1 MYSNKLKIPNI
12 YTTFDSNSTTSKSK
26 SVRKSNNPRKRVKL
40 LSETQEYRLLQGYL
54 QYRGSD
60 GIIRRGRVAL
70 DSQSNTSYSNPKMS
84 LPRDWRPWE
93 NKIMIRDINGNNT
106 PLGQPLSFTVIKNGK
121 PINID
126 TNYGS
131 EHIFKHGVVALLS
144 AQHIHMLG
152 ISLDYCLK
160 QTKHV
165 DIKYLSEK
173 KNLPLMG

>member
-1 MYSNKLKIPNI
+1 MN
-12 YTTFDSNSTTSKSK
+12 SNSITSNSK
-26 SVRKSNNPRKRVKL
+26 RKPIRKSNPKKRVKL
-40 LSETQEYRLLQGYL
+40 LSETPEYRLLQGYL

-70 DSQSNTSYSNPKMS
+70 DSQSNTSYSDPKLS
-84 LPRDWRPWE
+84 LPRKWRPWE
-93 NKIMIRDINGNNT
+93 NKIMIRDINGNNS

-131 EHIFKHGVVALLS
+131 KHIFKHGVVALLS

-152 ISLDYCLK
+152 ISLDHCLK
-160 QTKHV
+160 QTRHV

-173 KNLPLMG
+173 KN